1 MKVVLWEIKD
11 QTTTVY
17 LSKYPESS
25 NSHHCS
31 YTIQIYFLGRYLP
44 HFGFIIL
51 RYLLTFCLFNS
62 QYINNHKFIKI
73 LVNCPSKLITFWQ
86 LLCSNLSNSTKEKFS
101 TRIYLK
107 KKLWLPEFENSLS
120 PQFYNSLCPQF
131 LDTQKTVTPNWSDVF
146 QAKAH
151 RKYVSS
157 GRTLFPN
164 CLVITIVNSVS
175 VITHLVY
182 KTCSV
187 ATLCVH
193 FT

>member
-1 MKVVLWEIKD
+1 MKVMLWEIKD

-51 RYLLTFCLFNS
+51 RCLLTFCLFNS

-107 KKLWLPEFENSLS
+107 KSCDYLSLKIH
-120 PQFYNSLCPQF
+120 SLLSF
-131 LDTQKTVTPNWSDVF
+131 IIHSVLSSWT
-146 QAKAH
+146 H
-151 RKYVSS
+151 RKQWLRIEVMSFKQRHTENMWVVVEHFS
-157 GRTLFPN
+157 P
-164 CLVITIVNSVS
+164 IV
-175 VITHLVY
+175 
-182 KTCSV
+182 
-187 ATLCVH
+187 
-193 FT
+193 